1 MAIKIICAW
10 CRQWLGLKPG
20 TTNFSQPE
28 PVTHSICLTCKKMV
42 LNDAQEYLKQTSQNN
57 EKAFRKEIVK

>member
-10 CRQWLGLKPG
+10 CGQWMGLKPAY
-20 TTNFSQPE
+20 TDCSQPE

>member
-10 CRQWLGLKPG
+10 CGQWMGLKPDY
-20 TTNFSQPE
+20 TDCNQPE
-28 PVTHSICLTCKKMV
+28 SVTHSICLTCKKMV

-57 EKAFRKEIVK
+57 EKAFKKEIVK

>member
-1 MAIKIICAW
+1 MAIKILCAW
-10 CRQWLGLKPG
+10 CSQWMGSKPDYADC
-20 TTNFSQPE
+20 SQPE
-28 PVTHSICLTCKKMV
+28 SVTHSICLTCKEKV